1 MKRILYFTKKIHLFA
16 GKKLYWNLIGMT
28 LISLTEGVGIFLLIP
43 FLSVSG
49 LIELN
54 MTEEYP
60 FNLVND
66 LFAHFPNS
74 LGLPI
79 ILGTYILILVS
90 HAYFQRKQ
98 MLLSG
103 NIQQGF
109 IRHLRQET
117 HEGVLNANWEF
128 FLGSRKSDIINS
140 LTTELS
146 RVAGGTQ
153 MFLQFLSSIVF
164 TLIQISIAL
173 FLSVKLTLS
182 ILLLG
187 FILLLFSKKFLR
199 KNSKLGFQTV
209 ELSKAYLASVSDQ
222 LNGIKDI
229 KSNNLETNHTNWV
242 HSISKDIESNVLGL
256 LRLRTN
262 TQFIFKV
269 FSAFMI
275 AIFAYF
281 SINMF
286 QADSAHLMLIL
297 LIFSRLW
304 PRITSIQFNLEQ
316 FNTLIPSFENLIKLK
331 EESTAAAELID
342 GNDTELN
349 NIEIKKEIKCN
360 NIFFRYDRSKN
371 VYALKNIN
379 LSIKANHTTA
389 IVGPSGAGKST
400 LVDLVMGLNK
410 PETGEILID
419 EVPNSRNR
427 IFSLRKSMGYVPQDP
442 FLFNG
447 TIKSNLLMVKPDASE
462 EELWEALEF
471 SSAADF
477 VKELPKGIDTIIG
490 DRGVRLS
497 GGERQRIVLARAIL
511 RKPMILVLDEATSAL
526 DSENEWKIQQSLEK
540 LRGKMTIIII
550 AHRLSTIKKAD
561 QVIVLDQGQI
571 IQIGEYN
578 QLAGDRKGM
587 FSHLLG
593 KQLEATL

>member
-16 GKKLYWNLIGMT
+16 GTKLYWNLIGMT

-49 LIELN
+49 LMELN
-54 MTEEYP
+54 MKEEYP

-103 NIQQGF
+103 KIQQGF

-199 KNSKLGFQTV
+199 KNSKLGVQTV
-209 ELSKAYLASVSDQ
+209 ELSKTYLGSVSDQ

-229 KSNNLETNHTNWV
+229 KSNNLEINHTKWI
-242 HSISKDIESNVLGL
+242 HSISRDIESNVLEL

-286 QADSAHLMLIL
+286 QADSTHLMLIL

-342 GNDTELN
+342 GNETDIK

-371 VYALKNIN
+371 VYALKSIN

-419 EVPNSRNR
+419 GVPISRNK

-447 TIKSNLLMVKPDASE
+447 SIRSNLLMVKPNASE

-490 DRGVRLS
+490 DRGIRLS

-511 RKPMILVLDEATSAL
+511 RKPTILVLDEATSAL
-526 DSENEWKIQQSLEK
+526 DSENEWKIQKSLEK